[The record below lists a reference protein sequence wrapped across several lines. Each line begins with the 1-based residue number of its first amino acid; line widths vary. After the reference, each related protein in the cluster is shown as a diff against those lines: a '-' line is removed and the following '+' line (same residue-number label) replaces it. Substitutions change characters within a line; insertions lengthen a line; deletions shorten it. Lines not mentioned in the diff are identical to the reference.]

1 MTKKFMH
8 YVSSEFPNAQVG
20 EVARVGW
27 AYRCYVCRVASV
39 CLYFLGS
46 SSELEI
52 HLAVVPQPPTAT
64 LVSFCLSSTF
74 QRSSD
79 VLDRYLQRTVATFWL
94 MMRAQMFLHSSKS
107 FRGALPSSRINVCQ
121 ESVYA
126 WYVTLFTQHQVY
138 PQ

>member
-1 MTKKFMH
+1 MH

-52 HLAVVPQPPTAT
+52 HLAFVPQPYGHSG
-64 LVSFCLSSTF
+64 VVLS
-74 QRSSD
+74 
-79 VLDRYLQRTVATFWL
+79 
-94 MMRAQMFLHSSKS
+94 FLHIPK
-107 FRGALPSSRINVCQ
+107 V
-121 ESVYA
+121 V
-126 WYVTLFTQHQVY
+126 
-138 PQ
+138 